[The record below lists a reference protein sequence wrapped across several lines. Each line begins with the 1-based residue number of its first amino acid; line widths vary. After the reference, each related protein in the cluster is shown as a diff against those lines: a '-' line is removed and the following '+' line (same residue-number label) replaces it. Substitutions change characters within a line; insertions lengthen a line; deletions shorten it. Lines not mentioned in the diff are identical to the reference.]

1 MNILTVVDSS
11 KGFRGRVIF
20 YLVDKDGNELDSE
33 IILKHP
39 FLIRVRAYFAVCRML
54 RRQRRLRLF
63 QKNALARIVKRINK

>member
-1 MNILTVVDSS
+1 MTIIMTCDSM

-20 YLVDKDGNELDSE
+20 YLVGKDGNEIDSE

-54 RRQRRLRLF
+54 RRQKRLSKFR
-63 QKNALARIVKRINK
+63 KNTLARINEKIKI